1 MVDFAELL
9 LRAYELL
16 SRNAPVREHYQ
27 RRFRHI
33 LVDEFQD
40 TNTLQYKWLRLLAGG
55 GAAIFAVGD
64 DDQSIYAFRGANV
77 GNMADFERDYAHGTV
92 IRLEQNY
99 RSYGHILDSANA
111 LIGHN
116 SGRLGKNLWTEQ
128 GEGEP
133 VRVIEQPSDGMEAQ
147 WVVDE
152 IRSLIHE
159 GSLRRE
165 IAVLYRSNAQS
176 RVLEHAIF
184 PPAFLKVYG
193 GLRFFERQ
201 EIKHALAYLRL
212 MANPQDDTSLMRV
225 VNFPTRGIG
234 ARTLETLADAART
247 HDISL
252 YSAVAMVGGKGG
264 SNLVQFAQLIN
275 RLIEETRDLP
285 LPEMVEH
292 MLEASGL
299 NAHYKAEREGAERL
313 ENLNELITAAAV
325 FASEEN
331 YDGMPAGVVLPDRCV
346 FDADAGRGRRAHR
359 RAGRHDAAG
368 GLPVARGAGSRR
380 QPGAA
385 GPGRGPAHDGACRQG
400 PGVRRGLHHRPGRGP
415 VPAREQHPRTVRAG
429 RGTAPD
435 VRGDH
440 ARATAPVHHAGAEP
454 HAAWTDALRHAFAL
468 PEEIPEKHLKWLT
481 PKAGLAQAG
490 ASQASWGGS
499 RTDAF
504 GRSPP
509 TRLRRVS
516 RAASPPASPWAT
528 SSIVWAR
535 ACITRVS
542 ATAPSSV

>member
-184 PPAFLKVYG
+184 SAGIPYKVYG

-234 ARTLETLADAART
+234 ARTLKRWPTRPAPMTSACIRQWPWWAAR
-247 HDISL
+247 
-252 YSAVAMVGGKGG
+252 AV
-264 SNLVQFAQLIN
+264 
-275 RLIEETRDLP
+275 
-285 LPEMVEH
+285 
-292 MLEASGL
+292 
-299 NAHYKAEREGAERL
+299 
-313 ENLNELITAAAV
+313 
-325 FASEEN
+325 
-331 YDGMPAGVVLPDRCV
+331 
-346 FDADAGRGRRAHR
+346 
-359 RAGRHDAAG
+359 
-368 GLPVARGAGSRR
+368 
-380 QPGAA
+380 
-385 GPGRGPAHDGACRQG
+385 
-400 PGVRRGLHHRPGRGP
+400 
-415 VPAREQHPRTVRAG
+415 
-429 RGTAPD
+429 
-435 VRGDH
+435 
-440 ARATAPVHHAGAEP
+440 
-454 HAAWTDALRHAFAL
+454 
-468 PEEIPEKHLKWLT
+468 
-481 PKAGLAQAG
+481 
-490 ASQASWGGS
+490 
-499 RTDAF
+499 
-504 GRSPP
+504 P
-509 TRLRRVS
+509 T
-516 RAASPPASPWAT
+516 WC
-528 SSIVWAR
+528 SS
-535 ACITRVS
+535 
-542 ATAPSSV
+542 PSSSTA